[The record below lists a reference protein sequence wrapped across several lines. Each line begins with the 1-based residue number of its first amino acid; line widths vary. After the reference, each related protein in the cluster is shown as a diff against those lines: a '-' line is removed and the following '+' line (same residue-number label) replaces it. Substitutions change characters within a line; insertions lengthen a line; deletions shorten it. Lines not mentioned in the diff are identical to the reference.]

1 MPKYLG
7 QVAVDIKD
15 TPFANYNAVDWAM
28 HFNQAYGGIDG
39 DHHKAWV
46 LDQMSRILKGTP
58 VIVEL
63 ASWDDGQ
70 KEYRYWTGEPTKEYH
85 DWVAGC
91 RGKWV
96 ETSHYEGYE
105 YDYDEGIAP

>member
-7 QVAVDIKD
+7 QVSVDIKD
-15 TPFANYNAVDWAM
+15 TPFAHYNNIDWAM
-28 HFNQAYGGIDG
+28 HFNKAFGSIDG
-39 DHHKAWV
+39 DHHKTWV

-70 KEYRYWTGEPTKEYH
+70 KEYRYWTGEPTKEYQE
-85 DWVAGC
+85 WVVSC
-91 RGKWV
+91 RGLYD
-96 ETSHYEGYE
+96 EDEECYE